1 LTTTHIVVYR
11 RHAEGLNDTI
21 PSTLPSPGM
30 KNSIATDYI
39 NEQELLSGEANKSFK
54 RLSNLPDW
62 LQIAVGARVM
72 FLNNTLFNSGVCNG
86 SMGVILTINAD
97 DSIKVAF
104 PTANGIQEVNVY
116 KTASYICLNGVHAVH
131 RQYPLANAFALTVY
145 KTQGLTLPYP
155 GFA

>member
-21 PSTLPSPGM
+21 TSTLPSPGM

-39 NEQELLSGEANKSFK
+39 NEQELLPGEANKSFK
-54 RLSNLPDW
+54 RLTNLPDW

-72 FLNNTLFNSGVCNG
+72 FLNNTLFNSGVCNE

-104 PTANGIQEVNVY
+104 PTANGIQEVDVY
-116 KTASYICLNGVHAVH
+116 KTALYFYLNCAHVV
-131 RQYPLANAFALTVY
+131 RRLYPLANAFALTVY